1 MSKNNPLPTQMPT
14 QITEHFSYKELTRS
28 EKARR
33 KGIDNTPNAEQLEN
47 IKYTAE
53 QLEKIRAY
61 LNEKYQKPIG
71 IIVTSCFRNER
82 VNTLVGGSKT
92 SAHRFGLAADCDAT
106 GFTSKAFAKEIIEM
120 KDKGLI
126 EYDQLILEY
135 PERGDGAWVH
145 IGFKPNGK
153 GQRGQILTV
162 VQRGRERLTL
172 QGLQA

>member
-1 MSKNNPLPTQMPT
+1 MSKTNLPPT
-14 QITEHFSYKELTRS
+14 QITPHFSYRELTRS
-28 EKARR
+28 ETARR
-33 KGIDNTPNAEQLEN
+33 HGIDNTPSPSELDN

-61 LNEKYQKPIG
+61 LNAKYQRPIA

-82 VNTLVGGSKT
+82 VNRLVGGSKT

-106 GFTSKAFAKEIIEM
+106 GFTSANFAKEIIEM
-120 KDKGLI
+120 KNKGLI
-126 EYDQLILEY
+126 DYDQLILEF

-153 GQRGQILTV
+153 EQREQILTAV
-162 VQRGRERLTL
+162 KKNGKTAYL